1 MKLVLLILALLLG
14 IYLTREK
21 ALSSRGMITE
31 QNTPEKLVYPY
42 QYPVVSYPAISIA
55 HSRVAQP
62 ANS

>member
-31 QNTPEKLVYPY
+31 LNTPEKLVSPY
-42 QYPVVSYPAISIA
+42 QFPVVSYPAINTA
-55 HSRVAQP
+55 HSRA
-62 ANS
+62 A